1 MLPDQFYMS
10 GLGIIIYLIL
20 YLAPLTV
27 FFWSLWR
34 NTKLPLIGIVPIGLV
49 LITLPLWDVYMTS
62 LDASRLCKEQGGLHV
77 YKTVEADGIASYGS
91 EYWLNYGFS
100 YVEHAGVGQG
110 RHPKLYR
117 DTLKNGKVESQEVSE
132 ISAVYSIRSGD
143 NHKPLTK
150 NISRLSDQVF
160 NRVSNEVLGEHVILN
175 IHPGWF
181 DSLTLGWAGKILW
194 SCGDRSPSG
203 EKMNYRDVVQA
214 TLKPKGSE
222 VSQ

>member
-49 LITLPLWDVYMTS
+49 LATLPLWDVYMTS

-77 YKTVEADGIASYGS
+77 YKTADANSFGGGGNIVKLSKHGFKYAEAGYRGKLIRRMVVEGELVMHEVKAISTRYSDADRGYQIINNKIGS
-91 EYWLNYGFS
+91 NAIQMLDL
-100 YVEHAGVGQG
+100 Q
-110 RHPKLYR
+110 
-117 DTLKNGKVESQEVSE
+117 T
-132 ISAVYSIRSGD
+132 GD
-143 NHKPLTK
+143 
-150 NISRLSDQVF
+150 
-160 NRVSNEVLGEHVILN
+160 VLGELVTFN

-181 DSLTLGWAGKILW
+181 DSLALGWAGKILW
-194 SCGDRSPSG
+194 HCGNEIPAGRAEPLNTD
-203 EKMNYRDVVQA
+203 DLILA